1 VSAVETT
8 GDPYR
13 IVVAASKP
21 GLAADGK
28 DAIVFNCSVV
38 DKAGREVPDAAT
50 LLHFSTNGGMRI
62 IGVGNGDPS
71 SHEPD
76 QFADGGW
83 QRHLFG
89 GKCQVIVQSTGI
101 NADADGKLMVTGEAV
116 LPAAASVHIQT
127 R

>member
-1 VSAVETT
+1 
-8 GDPYR
+8 
-13 IVVAASKP
+13 VVAASKP
-21 GLAADGK
+21 GLTADGK
-28 DAIVFNCSVV
+28 DAVVFNCTVV

-50 LLHFSTNGGMRI
+50 LLHFSITGGMRI

-76 QFADGGW
+76 QFTDGGW

-89 GKCQVIVQSTGI
+89 GKCQVIVQSTGV
-101 NADADGKLMVTGEAV
+101 AGDADGKFRVTGETV
-116 LPAAASVHIQT
+116 LPAETSVQIQT

>member
-1 VSAVETT
+1 LT
-8 GDPYR
+8 
-13 IVVAASKP
+13 
-21 GLAADGK
+21 ADGK

-50 LLHFSTNGGMRI
+50 LLHFATAGGMKI

-89 GKCQVIVQSTGI
+89 GKCQVIVQSTGVKT
-101 NADADGKLMVTGEAV
+101 DAGGILTATGDAV
-116 LPAAASVHIQT
+116 LQARASVGLSSVQG